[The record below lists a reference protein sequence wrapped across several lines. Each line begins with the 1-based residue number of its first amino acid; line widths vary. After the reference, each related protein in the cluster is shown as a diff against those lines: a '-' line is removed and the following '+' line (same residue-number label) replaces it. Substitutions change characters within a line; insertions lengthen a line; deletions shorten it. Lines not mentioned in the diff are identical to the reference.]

1 MDREYN
7 RYGNYIVVYKGT
19 RKRGKLMKKKL
30 IAFMFATVL
39 AVSVTACGNS
49 EKDSTPAENESV
61 QEETEEKAEL
71 EEQETKEEP
80 VAEPAATTLAD
91 LETYLLEKGVLSG
104 EKTET
109 AASMIGAVSGFKYAD
124 SNAEFYEYDENS
136 EAYKTLSSG
145 GSVEI
150 EGMSGYSVSATAI
163 NGKYV
168 LIASADISQDL
179 IDAFNSFK

>member
-1 MDREYN
+1 
-7 RYGNYIVVYKGT
+7 
-19 RKRGKLMKKKL
+19 MKNKIITVI
-30 IAFMFATVL
+30 IASML
-39 AVSVTACGNS
+39 AVCVMACGKS
-49 EKDSTPAENESV
+49 EKDSAPVENETV
-61 QEETEEKAEL
+61 QEEDEEKAEP
-71 EEQETKEEP
+71 EEQEVKEEP
-80 VAEPAATTLAD
+80 VAEPTETTLAD

-104 EKTET
+104 EKTES

-136 EAYKTLSSG
+136 EAYKTLSGG

-150 EGMSGYSVSATAI
+150 EGFSGYAISATAI

-168 LIASADISQDL
+168 LIASGDISQEL